1 MRLALSRRK
10 NNLPEGGAVET
21 AQGEG
26 TTEAG
31 AGGRPALPCGRG
43 CIRSLCGPPFR
54 ARAQHQEGMLRPF
67 LIPPGKSQEAAPR
80 KKPSRLS
87 TVRALYSWSLCPEL
101 NWRPHP
107 YQGCALPTEL
117 QRHGAPNAFCVS
129 DEEAFSLIRPLRQ
142 AFFPHFF
149 PPGTGRVRCRAQR
162 RRKPSPAA
170 WRRIPFPADRGPRGA
185 AFRCARQG
193 GRRA

>member
-1 MRLALSRRK
+1 M
-10 NNLPEGGAVET
+10 ET

-129 DEEAFSLIRPLRQ
+129 DEEAFSLIRPCLLYTSVWHHTVIRPVLLSGESFVFLICKGLPPWKTVENCCVGLR
-142 AFFPHFF
+142 
-149 PPGTGRVRCRAQR
+149 
-162 RRKPSPAA
+162 
-170 WRRIPFPADRGPRGA
+170 WRRLP
-185 AFRCARQG
+185 
-193 GRRA
+193 